1 MDAEAFAVTFSA
13 PMKRTDPL
21 VDEPMLRDELGVPEE
36 LFRKDEEKKR
46 VEVAPWVL
54 EEIFPQLPYESFL
67 VEEYPTA
74 DRLEVEREPLRPR

>member
-1 MDAEAFAVTFSA
+1 MDDIIA
-13 PMKRTDPL
+13 KL
-21 VDEPMLRDELGVPEE
+21 LELEVPSE
-36 LFRKDEEKKR
+36 LYRKDEERKR

-54 EEIFPQLPYESFL
+54 EEIFSELPYESFL